1 MQESPL
7 LINEISGLEN
17 IDEQND
23 EFYSKE
29 IETLFSEII
38 QDLENLDKTGINGVS
53 KNELLEYL
61 QSKLPKN
68 KRLNVPL
75 FKQLLQNID
84 SNIGMN
90 IDLNDFCK
98 KYIQTHEELK
108 LNLETLKKGLDK
120 EIKLKNELESKIQEE
135 KQEKLNKNCI
145 SFDACVSTEIGK
157 ITFLNQINVAKF
169 IVQ

>member
-61 QSKLPKN
+61 Q
-68 KRLNVPL
+68 
-75 FKQLLQNID
+75 
-84 SNIGMN
+84 
-90 IDLNDFCK
+90 
-98 KYIQTHEELK
+98 
-108 LNLETLKKGLDK
+108 
-120 EIKLKNELESKIQEE
+120 
-135 KQEKLNKNCI
+135 
-145 SFDACVSTEIGK
+145 
-157 ITFLNQINVAKF
+157 
-169 IVQ
+169 

>member
-29 IETLFSEII
+29 IDTLFNEII

-61 QSKLPKN
+61 Q
-68 KRLNVPL
+68 
-75 FKQLLQNID
+75 
-84 SNIGMN
+84 
-90 IDLNDFCK
+90 
-98 KYIQTHEELK
+98 
-108 LNLETLKKGLDK
+108 
-120 EIKLKNELESKIQEE
+120 
-135 KQEKLNKNCI
+135 
-145 SFDACVSTEIGK
+145 
-157 ITFLNQINVAKF
+157 
-169 IVQ
+169 